1 MKMKKVIIIGA
12 TSGIGRGLAETYI
25 NEGCIVGIVGR
36 RELMLQEICSQSED
50 CHYRVC
56 DITNDNDTLY
66 QLNTLTN
73 EMGGMDILV
82 ICSGVGEVNPELDYR
97 LEKPALLTNVIGF
110 TNIADWAF
118 LFFQHQQSGQLVV
131 ISSIG
136 GIRGSGVAPAYNAT
150 KAFQMNYTEGLRQKA
165 AKLPYP
171 LYLTDIRPGFVD
183 TAMAKGE
190 GLFWVTPLDKAV
202 RRIYKAITRKKKI
215 CYISKR
221 WRYIALLLKLIPSYL
236 YCKMM

>member
-1 MKMKKVIIIGA
+1 MKKVIIIGA

-36 RELMLQEICSQSED
+36 RELILQEICSQSED
-50 CHYRVC
+50 YHYRVC

-66 QLNTLTN
+66 QLNILTN

-97 LEKPALLTNVIGF
+97 LEKPTLLTNVIGF

-171 LYLTDIRPGFVD
+171 L
-183 TAMAKGE
+183 
-190 GLFWVTPLDKAV
+190 
-202 RRIYKAITRKKKI
+202 
-215 CYISKR
+215 
-221 WRYIALLLKLIPSYL
+221 
-236 YCKMM
+236 

>member
-1 MKMKKVIIIGA
+1 M
-12 TSGIGRGLAETYI
+12 
-25 NEGCIVGIVGR
+25 
-36 RELMLQEICSQSED
+36 
-50 CHYRVC
+50 
-56 DITNDNDTLY
+56 
-66 QLNTLTN
+66 
-73 EMGGMDILV
+73 
-82 ICSGVGEVNPELDYR
+82 DYR
-97 LEKPALLTNVIGF
+97 LEKPTLLTNVIGF

-171 LYLTDIRPGFVD
+171 LYITDIRPGFVN

-190 GLFWVTPLDKAV
+190 GLFWVASLDKAV
-202 RRIYKAITRKKKI
+202 CQIYKAIIRKNKVV
-215 CYISKR
+215 YISKR
-221 WRYIALLLKLIPSYL
+221 WRYIAWFLKIIPSYL

>member
-1 MKMKKVIIIGA
+1 MKKVIIIGA
-12 TSGIGRGLAETYI
+12 TSGIGRGLAEAFI
-25 NEGCIVGIVGR
+25 NEGCIIGIVGR
-36 RELMLQEICSQSED
+36 RKLILQEICSQSED

-56 DITNDNDTLY
+56 DITNDDNTLCL
-66 QLNTLTN
+66 LNTLTD

-82 ICSGVGEVNPELDYR
+82 ICSGVGEVNPKLDYQ
-97 LEKPALLTNVIGF
+97 LEKPTLLTNVIGF
-110 TNIADWAF
+110 TNIVDWAF
-118 LFFQHQQSGQLVV
+118 SFFQRQKSGQLVV

-136 GIRGSGVAPAYNAT
+136 GIRGSGVAPAYNAS

-165 AKLPYP
+165 VKLAYP
-171 LYLTDIRPGFVD
+171 LYITDIRPGFVN

-202 RRIYKAITRKKKI
+202 RQIYKAITRKKKV

-221 WRYIALLLKLIPSYL
+221 WRYIALLLKVIPSYL
-236 YCKMM
+236 YCKM